1 MYVLT
6 KEIQSCIFVV
16 WSWCRPVRIIILN
29 WWSESGLN
37 GARAR
42 GWTCVVT
49 GMVARGQV
57 LVGSGAGKVN
67 STWVDVKGPDLH
79 VCLFV
84 CVCVL
89 EWSVGIWMAAG
100 ASEKGF
106 FSMDEWKPL
115 WVISGLK
122 QYLRKYLVLG
132 MWGSRFYI
140 LVWGRGMTEV
150 NQGFASSIS
159 RARDS

>member
-1 MYVLT
+1 MRYYYWYYMYVLT

-42 GWTCVVT
+42 GWTCVVM

-84 CVCVL
+84 CVCVGVECWNMNGCWGL
-89 EWSVGIWMAAG
+89 WERLLLHGWMETTLSHLWFETVPKKVPGAGNVGIKVLYFG
-100 ASEKGF
+100 LGKGNDR
-106 FSMDEWKPL
+106 S
-115 WVISGLK
+115 
-122 QYLRKYLVLG
+122 
-132 MWGSRFYI
+132 
-140 LVWGRGMTEV
+140 
-150 NQGFASSIS
+150 
-159 RARDS
+159 